1 MRFAGLAKKIS
12 SWVRP
17 GVCEVRASIRRPVS
31 ALMRLDLPT
40 LERPAKAIS
49 APVVAGTAAR
59 EPAAARNCQGVA
71 KSLRPVS
78 ISADDR
84 AFQEGVGSALPGM
97 GSVCGIHGSADE
109 TVAGRCRAL
118 RDPVAL
124 TPGLCLRR
132 GPPPPSDRHP
142 FRARRVAF

>member
-1 MRFAGLAKKIS
+1 MRFAGLAEKIS

-59 EPAAARNCQGVA
+59 ESAAARNCQGVA
-71 KSLRPVS
+71 NSLRPAS

-84 AFQEGVGSALPGM
+84 AFQEDGGPALPGM
-97 GSVCGIHGSADE
+97 TSVRSINGPALPPWRRD
-109 TVAGRCRAL
+109 AGREKIPSL
-118 RDPVAL
+118 R
-124 TPGLCLRR
+124 GYSC
-132 GPPPPSDRHP
+132 
-142 FRARRVAF
+142 AFAAASPAAMRPASA